1 MIIIVSLLFL
11 SVSSG
16 AFQSWEKQRAKKGE
30 RRVIEMEGGD
40 LKVLLPSIRNP
51 TIAFRP
57 ILENRYTYTIISL

>member
-57 ILENRYTYTIISL
+57 ILENRDRKSVV